1 MYSMEESAVLFNI
14 IHLLKHAFSSFC
26 KCRCQEILIND
37 DNQQSKEEKK
47 QKKEK
52 SHNLERNDQN
62 PETQQLKGK
71 KGGKKSSF
79 VSVDVTESY
88 GGSEAKILTTQS
100 EKSGKKREKGV
111 GCNNN
116 TMNKGL
122 RRVAYRVR
130 ESGRIRLK
138 RQSGVEM
145 GWVMKKGGHMKIRCF

>member
-1 MYSMEESAVLFNI
+1 MEESAVLFNI

-71 KGGKKSSF
+71 KGGKRVPLLVSMSQNLTEDQKLKS
-79 VSVDVTESY
+79 
-88 GGSEAKILTTQS
+88 
-100 EKSGKKREKGV
+100 
-111 GCNNN
+111 
-116 TMNKGL
+116 
-122 RRVAYRVR
+122 
-130 ESGRIRLK
+130 
-138 RQSGVEM
+138 
-145 GWVMKKGGHMKIRCF
+145 